1 MKKLLAGFL
10 FIFCSIALA
19 QPEPVPLRVTRYLG
33 VTSTTVI
40 DNRNSATRQNDM
52 HTICSTGTATWSV
65 QLQYSNTASTGPWS
79 NFTNVASTVSDTTP
93 TCVGLAY
100 GNHSWIRLLVT
111 GTATTT
117 YSAVK
122 QFYIP
127 TEFLTTGAG
136 IANLNGLTASSQTFA
151 TGTSGTDFA
160 IASST
165 STHTFNL
172 PTASASNRGALS
184 SADWSTFNAKQSALV
199 NSSGLAGALSDET
212 GSGVAVF
219 GTAPTID
226 LPKFSTYTIGGTLPA
241 AGVPNRF
248 ALVTNGLTSSD
259 CTSGGGSAWVW
270 CADNGTIWVHPGG
283 AGAGS
288 GITSLNGLIG
298 LTQTF
303 ALGTTGTDAS
313 ISSAGTTHTFNFPT
327 ASASNRGLLSAAN
340 WSTFNA
346 KESAL
351 TFTAPIGR
359 AVDTISLS
367 LGTANQFLG
376 MNAGATAWEN
386 KTLAAGSSGT
396 DFAIAHTAGTVT
408 FNLPTASG
416 SARGLLSSSDHTLF
430 SLKQSALTNSAGL
443 RAALSDETG
452 TGAAVFAT
460 GPTLELP
467 LINAYTIGG
476 TLPAAGTTKRAALV
490 TNGASAV
497 DCTVG
502 GGTTYVWCIDN
513 GTAWI
518 NPAGNV
524 WTGGSYADP
533 TWITSLAWSKITS
546 PPAVFVGT
554 NGVVGIGGASASFPG
569 LKNSTTILQ
578 ARLADDSALAKIQ
591 AAPATVFTDAV
602 TLNSSNQ
609 VDYTLIPIASQ
620 AEAEA
625 GSIATKFMTPQRTA
639 QAIAVL
645 AVTSVTAGA
654 GAVVTGTPAARV
666 VGADFATIPTKS
678 TTAGTP
684 TMAGQL
690 KGSIGVDTAASP
702 KRLYFSGA
710 DDGTD
715 TTEKIRLAAYSELVG
730 LPVSVANGG
739 TGLASGTSGGVLA
752 YTAAGTLASSGAL
765 TANLPVIG
773 GGAGVAPSVG
783 TRSGNTTAYV
793 TTTGAQTLGDCV
805 KIDANG
811 NHIANGSACGG
822 GSGTGEYS
830 GAIDFGAIPDM
841 SCLESTFAATG
852 ATTAMIVELSL
863 PAAWETGLLA
873 NGWVS
878 AADTAKVR
886 ACNFSGTPV
895 NPVSATFKVKTINGY
910 LSGSGTINFGAIPDM
925 SCLAST
931 VTVTGAAAGDH
942 VTAGWPTAIET
953 GLVGSMFVSATD
965 TVAVRLCNQS
975 GASVDPASATFK
987 AAVIK

>member
-1 MKKLLAGFL
+1 
-10 FIFCSIALA
+10 
-19 QPEPVPLRVTRYLG
+19 
-33 VTSTTVI
+33 
-40 DNRNSATRQNDM
+40 M
-52 HTICSTGTATWSV
+52 HTICSTGSATWSV

-79 NFTNVASTVSDTTP
+79 NFTNVASTVSNSTP

-136 IANLNGLTASSQTFA
+136 IANLNGLTASAQTFS

-160 IASST
+160 ISSST

-184 SADWSTFNAKQSALV
+184 SADWSTFNGKQSALV

-212 GSGVAVF
+212 GSGLAVF
-219 GTAPTID
+219 GTGPTID
-226 LPKFSTYTIGGTLPA
+226 LPKFGVYTIGGTLPA
-241 AGVPNRF
+241 AGTPNRF

-303 ALGTTGTDAS
+303 ALGTTGADAS
-313 ISSAGTTHTFNFPT
+313 ISSVGTTHTFNFPT

-359 AVDTISLS
+359 AADTISLT
-367 LGTANQFLG
+367 LGTANQILG
-376 MNAGATAWEN
+376 MNSGATAWEN

-396 DFAIAHTAGTVT
+396 DFAITHTSGTVT
-408 FNLPTASG
+408 FNLPTAS
-416 SARGLLSSSDHTLF
+416 ATVRGLLSSSDHTLF

-443 RAALSDETG
+443 RSALSDETG
-452 TGAAVFAT
+452 TGLAVFGT
-460 GPTLELP
+460 SPTLELP

-476 TLPAAGTTKRAALV
+476 TLPAAGTGTRTALV

-518 NPAGNV
+518 NPGGNV

-533 TWITSLAWSKITS
+533 AWITSLAWSKITS

-578 ARLADDSALAKIQ
+578 ARLADDSALTKIQ

-609 VDYTLIPIASQ
+609 VDYTLIPTASQ

-625 GSIATKFMTPQRTA
+625 GAIATNFMTPQRVA
-639 QAIAVL
+639 QAIAAL
-645 AVTSVTAGA
+645 GNTYTAGYLLDLVA
-654 GAVVTGTPAARV
+654 KEFSVSLLV
-666 VGADFATIPTKS
+666 PT
-678 TTAGTP
+678 
-684 TMAGQL
+684 
-690 KGSIGVDTAASP
+690 VDTAASDP
-702 KRLYFSGA
+702 TGACTAGIEFSRNS
-710 DDGTD
+710 
-715 TTEKIRLAAYSELVG
+715 TTNNLFRC
-730 LPVSVANGG
+730 SV
-739 TGLASGTSGGVLA
+739 SGTWPKLFDTSNTHGHTGAADGGQLN
-752 YTAAGTLASSGAL
+752 AGTAFSAGTMPTARLGSGTADATTILYGNNTWATPPAS
-765 TANLPVIG
+765 G
-773 GGAGVAPSVG
+773 GGA
-783 TRSGNTTAYV
+783 
-793 TTTGAQTLGDCV
+793 
-805 KIDANG
+805 
-811 NHIANGSACGG
+811 
-822 GSGTGEYS
+822 GEYS
-830 GAIDFGAIPDM
+830 GAIDFGSIPDS
-841 SCLESTFAATG
+841 SCLESTFTATG
-852 ATTAMIVELSL
+852 ATTSMLVTLSL
-863 PAAWETGLLA
+863 PAAFETGLIA
-873 NGWVS
+873 NGWIS

-886 ACNFSGTPV
+886 ACNFSGVAVDPA
-895 NPVSATFKVKTINGY
+895 NATFKVKTTSGY
-910 LSGSGTINFGAIPDM
+910 LSGSGVIDFGSVPDF

-931 VTVTGAAAGDH
+931 ITVTGVATGDH

-953 GLVGSMFVSATD
+953 GLIGSMFVSATD
-965 TVAVRLCNQS
+965 TVAVRICNQS
-975 GASVDPASATFK
+975 GAAVDPASATFK